1 MGGFGSGRY
10 GGRPLTGQCLYLEL
24 GWMLKT
30 GRAKDGAH
38 IDNVLSWHCGGEESG
53 SVRCSARMD
62 QPECERLELSW
73 RLISTGEQVRQTID
87 LDYTEPNYG
96 GKRWWLV
103 CPYQGTRANKLYLP
117 SGGSKFASRQ
127 AYRLGYRSQRL
138 TPADQTFER
147 LFRLQRKLGS
157 PEGWGGILLRPKGM
171 WRRTYDRHFEQ
182 WMDLEDDC
190 NRVAAAIMG
199 LDMNRGG

>member
-62 QPECERLELSW
+62 QPGRERLELSW
-73 RLISTGEQVRQTID
+73 RLISTGEQMRQTIN

-96 GKRWWLV
+96 GSDGGLCAPIKAIARTSST
-103 CPYQGTRANKLYLP
+103 CPT
-117 SGGSKFASRQ
+117 
-127 AYRLGYRSQRL
+127 
-138 TPADQTFER
+138 
-147 LFRLQRKLGS
+147 
-157 PEGWGGILLRPKGM
+157 
-171 WRRTYDRHFEQ
+171 
-182 WMDLEDDC
+182 
-190 NRVAAAIMG
+190 AAASLHPGRPIA
-199 LDMNRGG
+199 LAIAPSAYHQPTRRSSACSACNAS